1 MPGTNAEIV
10 EDNVTTTIHSVDE
23 NEPSET
29 VTVSE
34 NQPKKI
40 EIHEKNKEIWD
51 RKYIFPML
59 AADYAKMKK
68 DYGNEG
74 FEKLFTRFK
83 KLSDPSIP
91 IKKIVTSIVRIR
103 TLSNRDQ
110 SLGEYIFY
118 TATLYGFQKH
128 FDPDTSEITHF
139 QSARLLDVPFGYDM
153 RSNMTPDH
161 SGGKFRGWK
170 WVSDYKFFTKPFVP
184 TKSIDE
190 IFENSDF
197 VDGINVSF
205 HFEDMGKVYGHYTRE
220 ELDTLRSDRLKA
232 RNEKKEMGS
241 DIKPEERMKLEVNVQ
256 ESEINQEVTKT
267 GKGKK

>member
-10 EDNVTTTIHSVDE
+10 EDNVTTTVHSVDD

-29 VTVSE
+29 ITVSE
-34 NQPKKI
+34 DQPKKI

-51 RKYIFPML
+51 RKFIFPML

-91 IKKIVTSIVRIR
+91 IQKIVTSIVRIR

-118 TATLYGFQKH
+118 TATLYGYQKH
-128 FDPDTSEITHF
+128 FDPETSEISHF

-153 RSNMTPDH
+153 KSNMRPDYT
-161 SGGKFRGWK
+161 GGKYKGMK
-170 WVSDYKFFTKPFVP
+170 WISDYKFFTKPFVP

-190 IFENSDF
+190 ILEGSDF
-197 VDGINVSF
+197 VEGINVTY
-205 HFEDMGKVYGHYTRE
+205 HFEDMGKVYGHYTKE
-220 ELDTLRSDRLKA
+220 EIDTLRSDRLKA

-241 DIKPEERMKLEVNVQ
+241 DIKPEERMKLEELPNE
-256 ESEINQEVTKT
+256 ESVPK
-267 GKGKK
+267 KGKK